1 MTKQYFHGDRET
13 YEDKLTLR
21 TVARVWFQPDGQMI
35 GRWVTPRQWDEI
47 HGDKPAQG
55 DTPTPAPAAKIL
67 PDHVTRMQQERR
79 ELEIKIAALSN
90 FLKGPRTAT
99 LSRLKLNLLGAQL
112 GAMNAY
118 SDILAI
124 RLEIELSGD

>member
-47 HGDKPAQG
+47 HGDKPAQVE
-55 DTPTPAPAAKIL
+55 TAIAAAKIL
-67 PDHVTRMQQERR
+67 PDHVTRMQQERK

-118 SDILAI
+118 SDILAT
-124 RLEIELSGD
+124 RLEIELSGE